1 MIIERP
7 GCWPPT
13 TGAPRPE
20 RRGPRTLQYLDVPQT
35 LFQANFP
42 SWLAFSIGACMDF
55 CGTEK
60 SEAVPLGAVEVA
72 PGDDIQI
79 RSMAVLSGIG
89 DLGVPSQ
96 RSVMFALA
104 QYGPNKGTMSR
115 WAQAST
121 VSEPEREAAARP
133 IL

>member
-1 MIIERP
+1 MFHIP
-7 GCWPPT
+7 GFKPIF
-13 TGAPRPE
+13 
-20 RRGPRTLQYLDVPQT
+20 LLS
-35 LFQANFP
+35 LL
-42 SWLAFSIGACMDF
+42 SLAALTWVS
-55 CGTEK
+55 CGTKK
-60 SEAVPLGAVEVA
+60 SEAGPPGAVEVT

-121 VSEPEREAAARP
+121 VSEPEREAAPRP
-133 IL
+133 IR